1 MEAEIYPAIESRSR
15 MTTWKRLRN
24 DRRGNSDFVEKAGK
38 GEMSEEELLSW
49 ATHFFLLLSDTMH
62 STSSSLQFVQ
72 GAPCSVTLH
81 RTFRARQHWHA
92 FEALLFTER
101 PVVVPSN
108 PAWVALRLGG

>member
-1 MEAEIYPAIESRSR
+1 MKAEIYPAIESRSR
-15 MTTWKRLRN
+15 MTTWKRLQT
-24 DRRGNSDFVEKAGK
+24 DRRGNFNFAEKVGK
-38 GEMSEEELLSW
+38 GGMLEDLIFW